1 MDENKWNMAS
11 NSQLKEELNRLDN
24 EFNARQTE
32 MEEIVSKID
41 VLHEEM
47 NNLSKS
53 YIEIKKI
60 LDKREGKTS
69 Q

>member
-1 MDENKWNMAS
+1 MDENNWNMAS

-47 NNLSKS
+47 NDLSKS

>member
-1 MDENKWNMAS
+1 MDENNWNMAS

-53 YIEIKKI
+53 YIKIKKI

>member
-1 MDENKWNMAS
+1 MDENNWNMAS

>member
-1 MDENKWNMAS
+1 MEENNWNMAS

-32 MEEIVSKID
+32 MEEVVSKID

-53 YIEIKKI
+53 YIKIKKI
-60 LDKREGKTS
+60 LDKREGKT

>member
-1 MDENKWNMAS
+1 MEENNWNMAS

-32 MEEIVSKID
+32 MEEVVSKID

-60 LDKREGKTS
+60 LDKREGKT

>member
-1 MDENKWNMAS
+1 MDENNWNMAS

-41 VLHEEM
+41 VLHKEM

-60 LDKREGKTS
+60 LDKREGKT

>member
-1 MDENKWNMAS
+1 MDENNWNMAS

-32 MEEIVSKID
+32 MEEVVSKID

-60 LDKREGKTS
+60 LDKREGKT

>member
-1 MDENKWNMAS
+1 MDEHNWNMAS

-32 MEEIVSKID
+32 MEEVVSKID

-60 LDKREGKTS
+60 LDKREGKT

>member
-1 MDENKWNMAS
+1 MDEHNWNMAS

-24 EFNARQTE
+24 EFNSRQTE
-32 MEEIVSKID
+32 MEEVVSKID

-47 NNLSKS
+47 NDLSKS

-60 LDKREGKTS
+60 LDKREGKT